1 VVVGVDGSAGSL
13 AALQFA
19 FEEVTRRAT
28 GLLVVSAF
36 ELPDVWSI
44 AYALPVSCSV
54 DEIRDSVL
62 RNTRRLVTET
72 FGDQMTAEGAPKV
85 DVVALGGAAAH
96 VLVSAAAGSPLL
108 VVGSRGLGGFRR
120 MLLGSVSLQCAQ
132 HAPCPVTVVRS
143 VEDHNR
149 WQTPEMAGAPAAI
162 CERRCSSATV
172 TSASTTVLS
181 WT

>member
-1 VVVGVDGSAGSL
+1 MSGSSERGRVVVGVDGSAGSL

-19 FEEVTRRAT
+19 FDEATRRDT
-28 GLLVVSAF
+28 GLLVVTAF

-54 DEIRDSVL
+54 DEIRDNVL

-72 FGDQMTAEGAPKV
+72 LGDQMTAKGAPKV
-85 DVVALGGAAAH
+85 DVVAVGGTAAH

-120 MLLGSVSLQCAQ
+120 MLLGSVSLQCVQ
-132 HAPCPVTVVRS
+132 HALCPITVVHS
-143 VEDHNR
+143 AEDHDR

-162 CERRCSSATV
+162 
-172 TSASTTVLS
+172 L
-181 WT
+181 